1 MHSPLRRAIALAGL
15 AAALGLALV
24 LPGAGA
30 ASGTHVTIRNFSFT
44 PKTLSIHRGQSVT
57 WVWSS
62 GSTAHNVT
70 GSHLHSRTQSHG
82 SYTVR
87 FTRAGTYS
95 YHCTIHPFMT
105 GKVVVH

>member
-1 MHSPLRRAIALAGL
+1 MQIKLRRVAVV
-15 AAALGLALV
+15 AALSAGVALGTA

-30 ASGTHVTIRNFSFT
+30 ASGSRVSIRNFSFT
-44 PKTLSIHRGQSVT
+44 PKTLTIHRGQSVT
-57 WVWSS
+57 WVWRS
-62 GSTAHNVT
+62 GSTSHNVT
-70 GSHLHSRTQSHG
+70 GSHLHSRTQSRG